1 MPEWSKEMLRWA
13 EILSPVF
20 LIVSLVAPVGFY
32 ARRRRWALWGFGLIA
47 TQAIANAVGSMLL
60 AGGMG
65 LAIVFCSLLVLTRG
79 IRDARRIRAAW
90 VKRFMGE
97 PPIRLEPPFEGRWK
111 GLNTGP
117 WAARNHHLAARDQWF
132 AVDWVRA
139 DRPSRGSRILAPS
152 DGVVAYVEDGHLDK
166 RPRRWI
172 QRDPAQP
179 AGNYVSL
186 RVAGRAE
193 VYLILAHIEQGSIA
207 VREGQTV
214 RAGDLLGL
222 CGNSG
227 NTSMPHLHIHA
238 QRGERFA
245 PGASWGV
252 PLVFGTATVWARPGD
267 VIDGVA

>member
-1 MPEWSKEMLRWA
+1 MQEWSREMLRWA
-13 EILSPVF
+13 EMLSPAF

-47 TQAIANAVGSMLL
+47 AQAIADALGRVLL
-60 AGGMG
+60 AGGIG
-65 LAIVFCSLLVLTRG
+65 FAIVVCSLVVLTLG
-79 IRDARRIRAAW
+79 FQNARRIRAAW
-90 VKRFMGE
+90 IKRFMEE

-139 DRPSRGSRILAPS
+139 DRPSRGSRILAPTG
-152 DGVVAYVEDGHLDK
+152 GVVAYVEDGHLDK

-172 QRDPAQP
+172 QRDLAQP

-193 VYLILAHIEQGSIA
+193 VYLILAHVEHGSIA

-214 RAGDLLGL
+214 RVGDLLGL

-267 VIDGVA
+267 EIDGVA